1 MHHRYRWIKYSE
13 RENLEMVY
21 VLWLNLKILHFF
33 YHQTKNNFINIK
45 RRYSLNMKSH
55 QCCNLFQTEARG
67 TSLKTVAILW
77 WSRIFQYRYAKKRPT
92 GNSRQISNNLQ
103 TNVWCQSGS
112 LQYFLEYV
120 IRLIKKV
127 PANSV
132 TFNSPLPLF
141 VLCPSQSNVTLFTSI
156 PQCSPLQPSSS
167 LSSLSTT

>member
-1 MHHRYRWIKYSE
+1 MDQILWE
-13 RENLEMVY
+13 RKVGNGICFVTQLENFA
-21 VLWLNLKILHFF
+21 FF

-55 QCCNLFQTEARG
+55 NVVIFFKQRQEELLWRL
-67 TSLKTVAILW
+67 SLWW

-141 VLCPSQSNVTLFTSI
+141 VLCTSQSNVTLFTSI
-156 PQCSPLQPSSS
+156 LQ
-167 LSSLSTT
+167 